1 MHKNI
6 IMFDMDGTLLDLAY
20 DDFIWN
26 EQLPIR
32 YAELHACSLE
42 RSKEILYDFYQAHSH
57 TLEWYSSRF
66 WTAKVGVDM
75 LAMQLEYKDQV
86 TLRPQAIELLEYLKN
101 NVFLTVVCLHTYP
114 HTVTCPQTYE
124 SFVRVRSVVHT
135 QT

>member
-57 TLEWYSSRF
+57 TLEWYSHVFGRLK
-66 WTAKVGVDM
+66 WVDM

-86 TLRPQAIELLEYLKN
+86 TLRPQAIELLEYLKIMAITFGSPPMPI
-101 NVFLTVVCLHTYP
+101 VQV
-114 HTVTCPQTYE
+114 
-124 SFVRVRSVVHT
+124 
-135 QT
+135 

>member
-101 NVFLTVVCLHTYP
+101 NGYHT
-114 HTVTCPQTYE
+114 
-124 SFVRVRSVVHT
+124 
-135 QT
+135 

>member
-101 NVFLTVVCLHTYP
+101 NGYHIWLTTNADCAGLDFKLAVITKC
-114 HTVTCPQTYE
+114 
-124 SFVRVRSVVHT
+124 
-135 QT
+135 

>member
-42 RSKEILYDFYQAHSH
+42 RSKEILYDF
-57 TLEWYSSRF
+57 LSS
-66 WTAKVGVDM
+66 A
-75 LAMQLEYKDQV
+75 
-86 TLRPQAIELLEYLKN
+86 
-101 NVFLTVVCLHTYP
+101 
-114 HTVTCPQTYE
+114 
-124 SFVRVRSVVHT
+124 
-135 QT
+135 

>member
-26 EQLPIR
+26 EQLPSR

-57 TLEWYSSRF
+57 T
-66 WTAKVGVDM
+66 
-75 LAMQLEYKDQV
+75 
-86 TLRPQAIELLEYLKN
+86 
-101 NVFLTVVCLHTYP
+101 
-114 HTVTCPQTYE
+114 
-124 SFVRVRSVVHT
+124 
-135 QT
+135 